1 MRNDFLDLLE
11 VELGLLEVEPRAHHH
26 KEVLRVVVLTH
37 FLDVSVQGWL

>member
-26 KEVLRVVVLTH
+26 KEVLRVIVLTH
-37 FLDVSVQGWL
+37 SLDVVVQGWL